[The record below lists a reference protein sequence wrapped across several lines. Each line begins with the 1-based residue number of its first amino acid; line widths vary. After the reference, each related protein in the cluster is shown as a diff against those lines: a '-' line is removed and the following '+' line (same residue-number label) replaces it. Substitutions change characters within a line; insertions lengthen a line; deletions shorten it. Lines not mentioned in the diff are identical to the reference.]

1 MGVARGAAFCYCGV
15 FIVEYRPMEHAMPN
29 SKEIEAKSHNPVPQG
44 YVLGAGEGEHLIHF
58 QGMSDIL
65 CKRPL

>member
-1 MGVARGAAFCYCGV
+1 MSALGGSGRAAPKEEAFCYCGV

-44 YVLGAGEGEHLIHF
+44 YVLGAGEVNT
-58 QGMSDIL
+58 
-65 CKRPL
+65 